1 MLKASA
7 LLCPRA
13 ARALSIGH
21 GQCGH
26 LPVEIFSGTGRAGIG
41 NIAGGRAKAGTGT
54 PVAHHYYSLPTR
66 LNNNMEGYK
75 TKAVKGGNT
84 QQK

>member
-1 MLKASA
+1 MKSDYIMLKASA

-41 NIAGGRAKAGTGT
+41 NIAGGRAKAGTGM
-54 PVAHHYYSLPTR
+54 PVAHHYC
-66 LNNNMEGYK
+66 
-75 TKAVKGGNT
+75 GGSFRFIIHT
-84 QQK
+84 